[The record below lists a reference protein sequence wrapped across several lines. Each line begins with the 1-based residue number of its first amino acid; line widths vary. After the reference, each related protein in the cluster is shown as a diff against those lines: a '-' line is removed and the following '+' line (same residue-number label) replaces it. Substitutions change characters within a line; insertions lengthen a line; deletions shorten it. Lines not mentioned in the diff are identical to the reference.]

1 MFNKSWKKRISL
13 LMLAVMLAFMPTMY
27 AFAGS
32 LKEAKEEKEQL
43 ENSLKEAQ
51 KLVDTL
57 KGSKETIE
65 EKVTELDGKLTD
77 ISANITDL
85 EAKLEVKNQEL
96 FDTQVLL
103 EEAILDEREQYER
116 MKIRIRFMYE
126 NGKSSYM
133 ERLLNAENFA
143 DFLNAIEYIRQIS
156 AYDRAMLEQYRQT
169 QTIIADAKTALEE
182 DKLQL
187 EQMQT
192 QVTEEKQAVETLLT
206 AKETELA
213 SVDKNLDKAS
223 ELADVFAAE
232 IEAQNAIIAQIKQAE
247 AAKEAARKK
256 AEEEARKKAEEEAQ
270 KKAEENGEAEPDES
284 GSETEIPE
292 DSYNGGAFAWPCPSS
307 KRITSDYG
315 NRISP
320 TEGAS
325 SDHKGIDIG
334 AAYGADIVAAADGIV
349 IFSGYSSAAGNY
361 VMIDHGGSLY
371 TVYMHASALCVSQ
384 GETVTREQ
392 VIAKVGST
400 GISTGNHL
408 HFGVSLNGSYVSPWN
423 YLSN

>member
-1 MFNKSWKKRISL
+1 
-13 LMLAVMLAFMPTMY
+13 MLAVMLAFMPTMY